1 MSRVFNDTSTKAGLI
16 QECESQ
22 VFGEYSVI
30 TGSTDNLLPTFT
42 RNINEALNRVTS
54 LILQSDARW
63 QFDDTNNTDLPIGLT
78 TLTTDQQDYSL
89 SVTHLTINRVEILDA
104 NGNWQKLEPIDQTDI
119 YNQSLTDFL
128 KTSGTPKYYDKIGNS
143 LFLYPKPSYT
153 QASSLKVYFQRP
165 PSYFTVSDTTKTPG
179 FNSIFHRL
187 VALIASRDYAMSR
200 SLACAKTLIELVTQG
215 EQDLQDFYA
224 LRNKD

>member
-1 MSRVFNDTSTKAGLI
+1 MQLKSLVLDGKKRKELGENAYKHVKNNWQYESSGMDEKDFMLKTYSGSPKKKNSILCCNLHLEYVTSFNDTSTKAGLI

-104 NGNWQKLEPIDQTDI
+104 NGNWQNL
-119 YNQSLTDFL
+119 NQLTKRIFITSLL
-128 KTSGTPKYYDKIGNS
+128 
-143 LFLYPKPSYT
+143 
-153 QASSLKVYFQRP
+153 
-165 PSYFTVSDTTKTPG
+165 
-179 FNSIFHRL
+179 
-187 VALIASRDYAMSR
+187 LIS
-200 SLACAKTLIELVTQG
+200 
-215 EQDLQDFYA
+215 
-224 LRNKD
+224 